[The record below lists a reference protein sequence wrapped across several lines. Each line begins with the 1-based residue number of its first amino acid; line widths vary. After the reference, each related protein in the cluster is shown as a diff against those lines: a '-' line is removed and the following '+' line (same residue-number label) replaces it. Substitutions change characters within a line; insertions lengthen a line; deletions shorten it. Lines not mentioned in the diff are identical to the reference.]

1 MCSAWR
7 IGLLLPCIPDA
18 GTRPL
23 MDASFRELA
32 WGLTGGEA
40 LSSAPAKAA
49 NTRGWEIAGFL
60 TEFTLSGGPG
70 AHLEGP

>member
-1 MCSAWR
+1 
-7 IGLLLPCIPDA
+7 
-18 GTRPL
+18 